1 MGNIAMNDSS
11 SSRLN
16 CDPIQKTESSAKL
29 IFARLSLLM
38 LAEFFVFGA
47 WFATLGLVLFTVNQA
62 GIIGY
67 AYMLCAVAAIV
78 SPLTLGAIGDRFISS
93 EKVLALLHLVGGGI
107 QLALPSIIASGDSN
121 KILLFIFL
129 YMFCFQPT
137 LGLVNSL
144 SFENLKG
151 KPNAFPYLRIFA
163 TGGWVLAGVF
173 VGWLGYSASTGIF
186 TVAGISSILLG
197 LYSFSLPCATPAA
210 KMANEKSSFW
220 DAIGGQSFKLFRDRS
235 FSILMICALLTSI
248 SLGFYNT
255 FASNF
260 IGALGIQNVAGVLS
274 LGQLSEVI
282 FIISVPFV
290 INRIGMKWSLLMG
303 MMMWGLRFILFI
315 LAANGYSQTNAIVG
329 VALHGIC
336 NDFFLI
342 ISAMYIDRLAPV
354 SLKAQA
360 QSWLIIMIS
369 GFGAVFGSGI
379 SGSIYGSTVKADSVA
394 TWTSLWTIPIGIAL
408 VTSVIWILGFKENK
422 NEVQN

>member
-1 MGNIAMNDSS
+1 MNDSAQ
-11 SSRLN
+11 SRLN
-16 CDPIQKTESSAKL
+16 CDQTHQIESPVKF
-29 IFARLSLLM
+29 IFARLSTLM

-47 WFATLGLVLFTVNQA
+47 WFATLGLVLFTVGQSS
-62 GIIGY
+62 IIGY

-78 SPLTLGAIGDRFISS
+78 SPLTLGAISDRFISS
-93 EKVLALLHLVGGGI
+93 EKILALLHIIGGGI
-107 QLALPSIIASGDSN
+107 QLALPSVIASGNSN
-121 KILLFIFL
+121 KILLVIFL

-151 KPNAFPYLRIFA
+151 KPNAFPFLRVFA
-163 TGGWVLAGVF
+163 TGGWVLAGLF
-173 VGWLGYSASTGIF
+173 IGWLGYSSSTGIF

-197 LYSFSLPCATPAA
+197 LYSFTLPCATPAA
-210 KMANEKSSFW
+210 KVANEKSSLW
-220 DAIGGQSFKLFRDRS
+220 DAMGGQSFKLFRNRS
-235 FSILMICALLTSI
+235 FSVLMICALLTSI

-290 INRIGMKWSLLMG
+290 INHIGMKWSLLIG
-303 MMMWGLRFILFI
+303 MMMWGLRFVLFI
-315 LAANGYSQTNAIVG
+315 MSANGYSQTNAIVG

-379 SGSIYGSTVKADSVA
+379 AGSVYGSTVKTDSVA
-394 TWTSLWTIPIGIAL
+394 TWTSLWMIPIGIAI
-408 VTSVIWILGFKENK
+408 VTSIIWVIGFKENK
-422 NEVQN
+422 SEIID